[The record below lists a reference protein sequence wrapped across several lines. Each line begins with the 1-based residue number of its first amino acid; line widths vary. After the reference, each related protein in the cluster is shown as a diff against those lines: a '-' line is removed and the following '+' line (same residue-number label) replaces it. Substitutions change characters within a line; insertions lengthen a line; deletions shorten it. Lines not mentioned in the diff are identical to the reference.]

1 MVEALRSGRASRVVI
16 ASGSERTEGLRSVL
30 AEAER
35 QRVSVEHVDRR
46 ELDAVAGD
54 DHQGVVAFVT
64 PPRELDE
71 RELRDRTWTP
81 DALVVVLDGMTDPQN
96 FGACA
101 RSAEAAGA
109 ELLLARHRRAA
120 PFTAAAVRASAGAL
134 LHLPVARV
142 HNLVRAL
149 ESLQDRGFTTVGLD
163 QRAQATIH
171 DAAPGRPLALVVGA
185 EGEGIS
191 RLVRERCDLLV
202 SIPMPGRTASLNASA
217 ALSVALFG
225 FALRPR
231 TEPRTEPSTRLESP
245 AELAVGF
252 EPTT

>member
-1 MVEALRSGRASRVVI
+1 LITPIPTESYARRILLQLEGALNKIFGNDLNPFYYLGALGFYFFWVVVVSGAYIYAFYKTGIELSYP
-16 ASGSERTEGLRSVL
+16 
-30 AEAER
+30 
-35 QRVSVEHVDRR
+35 SVEYLTH
-46 ELDAVAGD
+46 EQWYLG
-54 DHQGVVAFVT
+54 GVMRSLHRYAS
-64 PPRELDE
+64 
-71 RELRDRTWTP
+71 

-185 EGEGIS
+185 VAVNAKAGSSS
-191 RLVRERCDLLV
+191 RIE
-202 SIPMPGRTASLNASA
+202 P
-217 ALSVALFG
+217 VA
-225 FALRPR
+225 
-231 TEPRTEPSTRLESP
+231 EPSATG
-245 AELAVGF
+245 AE
-252 EPTT
+252 

>member
-1 MVEALRSGRASRVVI
+1 MGGRRAVAEALRSGRTSRVLI
-16 ASGSERTEGLRSVL
+16 ATDSERTEGLRSIL

-35 QRVSVEHVDRR
+35 HHLTVEHVDRQA
-46 ELDAVAGD
+46 LDAFGVD
-54 DHQGVVAFVT
+54 DPQGVVAFVT

-71 RELRDRTWTP
+71 RELRDRTWPP
-81 DALVVVLDGMTDPQN
+81 DALIVVLDGVTDPQN

-109 ELLLARHRRAA
+109 ALLLTRHRRAA

-142 HNLVRAL
+142 HNLVRAMEHL
-149 ESLQDRGFTTVGLD
+149 KDVGFTIVGLD
-163 QRAQATIH
+163 QPANRTIH
-171 DAAPGRPLALVVGA
+171 DQPPPKPLALVVGA
-185 EGEGIS
+185 EGEGVS

-225 FALRPR
+225 FALRPPAAR
-231 TEPRTEPSTRLESP
+231 TWSR
-245 AELAVGF
+245 
-252 EPTT
+252 